1 LGTEINAGWF
11 FTDAALGVPSPGRWR
26 ERLDEPKLKP
36 MLFNQEFTKMSTN
49 IVQFSVLSKLVA
61 LSHLY
66 VELGLTLPAAL
77 RAAEADLVVGAPN
90 IERMSI
96 RHWPA

>member
-1 LGTEINAGWF
+1 
-11 FTDAALGVPSPGRWR
+11 
-26 ERLDEPKLKP
+26 
-36 MLFNQEFTKMSTN
+36 MSTN

>member
-1 LGTEINAGWF
+1 MAPW
-11 FTDAALGVPSPGRWR
+11 GVPSRGRGR

-36 MLFNQEFTKMSTN
+36 MLFNQESTKMSTKT
-49 IVQFSVLSKLVA
+49 VQFSVLSKLVA

-66 VELGLTLPAAL
+66 VELGLPLPAAL

>member
-1 LGTEINAGWF
+1 MNEYISARQIRANA
-11 FTDAALGVPSPGRWR
+11 ASIIRH
-26 ERLDEPKLKP
+26 LKP
-36 MLFNQEFTKMSTN
+36 ILTHEEFTKMSTN